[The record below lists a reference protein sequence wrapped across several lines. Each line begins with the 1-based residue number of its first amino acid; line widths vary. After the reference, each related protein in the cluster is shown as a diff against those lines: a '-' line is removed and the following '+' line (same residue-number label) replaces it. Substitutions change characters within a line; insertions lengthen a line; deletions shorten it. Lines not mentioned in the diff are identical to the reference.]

1 MTTVPGSARTYGGWR
16 RPASPG
22 LGSLALLPTAILF
35 GGSMLSILVGL
46 TRGIV
51 DALTTAAV
59 FLAVLLPLVVRVADR
74 PAWRE
79 VALRVAWWHAR
90 RTGGVLYRSGPM
102 STTDVDGFRLP
113 GLLADTRMWRARD
126 AYSREFALIEHPHT
140 DQWTVV
146 LAVNPNAGA
155 LISGEERDV
164 RVAHWDRW
172 LAGLGREPGIDQ
184 VAVVLDQV
192 PDPGRLLRAAV
203 ETGLDPQAP
212 AFALAVMRDAARHLP
227 TGGAEITAH
236 VAVTFGGRA
245 LHVTGPETGDRRRDA
260 EPGRAAERAVEQAAE
275 RAAAEIGTR
284 LPGLSRTLVSTG
296 SGEGRPLTPEQL
308 ATRVRGWFD
317 PAVQVPLAEAE
328 ARGEDPGIDWEDA
341 GPVAAQETWT
351 GYRHDSGLSRT
362 YEMVQPPRGAVFDA
376 VLLPLTAPMTG
387 VQRKRVTLLYR
398 PLDAAGAPGALDR
411 QVRAAVNRAGRRRD
425 LVHAHDS
432 AEVRAALQAAQEE
445 ATGAGVVTFSVLV
458 TVTVE
463 SEPELR
469 QAGETITRAGRQA
482 QLRLRPLHGAQAAAF
497 AVGLGVGVVPGN
509 HSVVPA
515 GLRESS

>member
-1 MTTVPGSARTYGGWR
+1 MILAPGTARTYGGWR

-22 LGSLALLPTAILF
+22 LGSLALLPTAVLF
-35 GGSMLSILVGL
+35 AGSTLSVLVGL
-46 TRGIV
+46 VRGLG
-51 DALTTAAV
+51 DAVATVAV
-59 FLAVLLPLVVRVADR
+59 FAAVLLPLMIRVADR

-79 VALRVAWWHAR
+79 VALRLAWWRAR
-90 RTGGVLYRSGPM
+90 RSGRVLYRSGAL
-102 STTDVDGFRLP
+102 SVTGDEGFRLP
-113 GLLADTRMWRARD
+113 GLLAGTRIWHAQD
-126 AYSREFALIEHPHT
+126 AYSRRFALVEHPHT
-140 DQWTVV
+140 HQWTVV

-203 ETGLDPQAP
+203 ETGLDPDAP
-212 AFALAVMRDAARHLP
+212 PFALAVMRDAIHHLP

-236 VAVTFGGRA
+236 VAITFSGRA
-245 LHVTGPETGDRRRDA
+245 LHVPAPGGDG
-260 EPGRAAERAVEQAAE
+260 PGRPPERTPDRAAEQAAE
-275 RAAAEIGTR
+275 QAAAEIGTR

-308 ATRVRGWFD
+308 AARVRGWYD

-328 ARGEDPGIDWEDA
+328 ARGEDAGIGWADA

-351 GYRHDSGLSRT
+351 SYLHDSGLSRT

-376 VLLPLTAPMTG
+376 VLLPLTAPMSG
-387 VQRKRVTLLYR
+387 VRRKRVTLLYR
-398 PLDAAGAPGALDR
+398 PLDAAVAPSMLDR
-411 QVRAAVNRAGRRRD
+411 QLRAAINRAGRRRD

-432 AEVRAALQAAQEE
+432 AQVRAALQAAQEE
-445 ATGAGVVTFSVLV
+445 ATGAGVVSFSLLV
-458 TVTVE
+458 TVTVDNE
-463 SEPELR
+463 HELR
-469 QAGETITRAGRQA
+469 QAGETVTRAGRQA
-482 QLRLRPLHGAQAAAF
+482 QIRLRPVQGAQAAAF
-497 AVGLGVGVVPGN
+497 ATALGVGLVPDR
-509 HSVVPA
+509 HSLVPA
-515 GLRESS
+515 GLRETI